1 MLKKEFIHANMNI
14 WEMFNETLLPDK
26 KQFYCSLIIED
37 IADVDCKDAKRLWK
51 GFKLKIKVSIIIC
64 TF

>member
-1 MLKKEFIHANMNI
+1 MNI